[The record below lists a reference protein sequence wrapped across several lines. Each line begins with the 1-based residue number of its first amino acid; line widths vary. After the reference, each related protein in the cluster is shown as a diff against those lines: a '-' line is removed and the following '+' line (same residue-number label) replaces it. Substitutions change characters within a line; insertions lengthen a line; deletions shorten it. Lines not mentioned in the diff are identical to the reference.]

1 MCGETRGGIGVPA
14 GEVPPAAVVSL
25 SSDNEQVLYRVED
38 PLRCGNLAVY
48 RNWQSVY
55 QFTEIGY
62 RVYCAVEKV
71 IGSRV

>member
-1 MCGETRGGIGVPA
+1 M
-14 GEVPPAAVVSL
+14 SL